1 VNSRGK
7 ASPDIRVQFLHKGQ
21 VATLEMDGAFARL
34 PVPSDGLLIESK
46 SATLFI
52 TVDDIR
58 GAGVEVSE
66 RTRRFSAS
74 PDCTAHREDNSR

>member
-1 VNSRGK
+1 VSSRGK

-52 TVDDIR
+52 SVNELKK
-58 GAGVEVSE
+58 AGVALTE
-66 RTRRFSAS
+66 RPGSAASNGTRR
-74 PDCTAHREDNSR
+74 